1 MYVHNTNIFYRLAAV
16 QDGQYCFCSDD
27 ESLLSGATKTSDSL
41 CSIPCHY
48 NASGETC
55 GGYLHNEVFKV
66 PDLIEGL
73 YLHDPGVNGKC
84 NKFSLLVPGNLAEEV
99 FDT

>member
-1 MYVHNTNIFYRLAAV
+1 MSININLQSYVYFYSALTFSHRLAAV
-16 QDGQYCFCSDD
+16 QDGQYCFCFDD

-41 CSIPCHY
+41 CSIICHH

-66 PDLIEGL
+66 PDLVEGL
-73 YLHDPGVNGKC
+73 ILHDPGVNGKC
-84 NKFSLLVPGNLAEEV
+84 L
-99 FDT
+99 